1 MASPTHGYYPA
12 DGGKFAAFPSRRS
25 VVHSTKGVVSTISPL
40 ANEAGLKVLRQGGN
54 AADAAVAAAAVLNLV
69 DPSMTGIG
77 GDAFAL
83 FYGSKDNKVYALNG
97 SGRSAE
103 SCTLEHICRDL
114 SIADRVYGT
123 IPTSSALSVT
133 VPGAAAAWV
142 DIVERFGSGAVS
154 LAEVLAPAIELGENG
169 CPISEIASY
178 YWVATEEELRG
189 KPNGTELLKQDPS
202 APGGYRAPRA
212 GELYKNPLL
221 AATFRRLGE
230 AGKAGFYEGPV
241 AEAIAEVVQKLGGY
255 LTTGDLQR
263 HGIQGSE
270 VVEPVSIR
278 LQPDSS
284 SADAVDLWEHPPNGQ
299 GIVAQMALGILQI
312 LERQGKIPN
321 FTLDQHNSPE
331 HLHALVE
338 ALRIA
343 FADGTWYITDPHAA
357 AFSTG
362 SLLSEE
368 YLAERAKLFD
378 PERAA
383 EILDRGSP
391 SFKTSDTIYLAVTD
405 KDGNACS
412 FVNSVADTFG
422 SRIVPPGVGFVLQ
435 SRGAGFHLHPADH
448 PNIYAPNKRP
458 YNTIIP
464 GMVTNSSDG
473 SLHTVLGVMGGA
485 MQPQGHAQV
494 LLNMLKFNMNP
505 QMALDAP
512 RVCIGVSLP
521 GKSTDPSKKV
531 DNTVYLE
538 EGIGEDVAKALAGM
552 GHDVKMVNGMGRA
565 LFGRGQV
572 IRVHHDPVGGERIYS
587 AGSDMRG
594 DGAAVPLT

>member
-1 MASPTHGYYPA
+1 MASSIRGSYATDNGI
-12 DGGKFAAFPSRRS
+12 FTAFPSRRS
-25 VVHSTKGVVSTISPL
+25 VVHSTKGIVSTISPL
-40 ANEAGLKVLRQGGN
+40 ANEAGLKILRQGGN

-83 FYGSKDNKVYALNG
+83 FYRSKDKKVHALNG
-97 SGRSAE
+97 SGRSAA
-103 SCTLEHICRDL
+103 SATLEDVCHDL
-114 SIADRVYGT
+114 SITDRIYGT

-142 DIVERFGSGAVS
+142 DIVQHFGSGAVS
-154 LAEVLAPAIELGENG
+154 LADVFAPAIELAENG

-178 YWVATEEELRG
+178 FWVATEEELRR
-189 KPNGTELLKQDPS
+189 KPNGIELLKEDPS
-202 APGGYRAPRA
+202 APCGYRAPRP
-212 GELYKNPLL
+212 GELYNNPLL
-221 AATFRRLGE
+221 ATTFRRLAE
-230 AGKAGFYEGPV
+230 SGKAGFYEGPV
-241 AEAIAEVVQKLGGY
+241 AESIVRVVKDLGGY
-255 LTTGDLQR
+255 LTVEDLQR
-263 HGIQGSE
+263 HGSQGSE

-278 LQPDSS
+278 LEHASS
-284 SADAVDLWEHPPNGQ
+284 VSGDVDLWEHPPNGQ

-312 LERQGKIPN
+312 LEKQGKIPK
-321 FTLDQHNSPE
+321 FGPSDHNSAE
-331 HLHALVE
+331 YIHALVE

-343 FADGTWYITDPHAA
+343 FADGTWFITDPHATN
-357 AFSTG
+357 FRTT

-378 PERAA
+378 AKHAA
-383 EILDRGSP
+383 KILDRGSP
-391 SFKTSDTIYLAVTD
+391 AFKISDTIYLAVTD
-405 KDGNACS
+405 QDGNACS

-464 GMVTNSSDG
+464 AMLTNSHDG
-473 SLHTVLGVMGGA
+473 SLNTVLGVMGGA

-505 QMALDAP
+505 QAALDAP
-512 RVCIGVSLP
+512 RICIGVSLP
-521 GKSTDPSKKV
+521 GKSTDPTKKV

-538 EGIGEDVAKALAGM
+538 EGIGESVAKALEEM
-552 GHDVKMVNGMGRA
+552 GHEVKMVTGMGRA

-572 IRVHHDPVGGERIYS
+572 INVHHDPVGGERIYS

-594 DGAAVPLT
+594 DGAAAPLI

>member
-1 MASPTHGYYPA
+1 
-12 DGGKFAAFPSRRS
+12 
-25 VVHSTKGVVSTISPL
+25 
-40 ANEAGLKVLRQGGN
+40 
-54 AADAAVAAAAVLNLV
+54 
-69 DPSMTGIG
+69 MTGIG

-83 FYGSKDNKVYALNG
+83 FYCNKEKKVNALNG
-97 SGRSAE
+97 SGRSAA
-103 SCTLEHICRDL
+103 SATLEDVCRDL
-114 SIADRVYGT
+114 CITDRVYGT
-123 IPTSSALSVT
+123 IPTPSALSVT

-142 DIVERFGSGAVS
+142 DLVEQFGSGAVS
-154 LAEVLAPAIELGENG
+154 LADVFAPAIQFAENG

-178 YWVATEEELRG
+178 FWVATEEELRR
-189 KPNGTELLKQDPS
+189 KPNGIELLKQDPS
-202 APGGYRAPRA
+202 APGGYRAPRP

-221 AATFRRLGE
+221 ATTFRRL
-230 AGKAGFYEGPV
+230 AQSGKAGFYKGPV
-241 AEAIAEVVQKLGGY
+241 AEAIVRVVKDLGGY
-255 LTTGDLQR
+255 LSTEDLER
-263 HGIQGSE
+263 HGNEEYEAVS
-270 VVEPVSIR
+270 PVSIR
-278 LQPDSS
+278 LERGASDTSGG
-284 SADAVDLWEHPPNGQ
+284 VDLWEHPPNGQ

-312 LERQGKIPN
+312 LGKQGKIPK
-321 FTLDQHNSPE
+321 FGPSDHNSAE
-331 HLHALVE
+331 YLHALVE

-343 FADGTWYITDPHAA
+343 FADGTWFITDPHATN
-357 AFSTG
+357 FSTE
-362 SLLSEE
+362 SLLSED

-378 PERAA
+378 AKHAA
-383 EILDRGSP
+383 TILDRGSP
-391 SFKTSDTIYLAVTD
+391 AFKISDTIYLAVTD
-405 KDGNACS
+405 QDGNACS

-435 SRGAGFHLHPADH
+435 SRGAGFHLHPANH

-464 GMVTNSSDG
+464 AILTNSHDG

-505 QMALDAP
+505 QAALDAP
-512 RVCIGVSLP
+512 RICIGVSLP
-521 GKSTDPSKKV
+521 GKSTDPTKKV

-538 EGIGEDVAKALAGM
+538 EGIGDDLAKALAEM
-552 GHDVKMVNGMGRA
+552 GHEVKMVKGMGRA

>member
-1 MASPTHGYYPA
+1 M
-12 DGGKFAAFPSRRS
+12 
-25 VVHSTKGVVSTISPL
+25 
-40 ANEAGLKVLRQGGN
+40 
-54 AADAAVAAAAVLNLV
+54 AAAAVLNLV

-83 FYGSKDNKVYALNG
+83 FYNSKEKKVHALNG

-103 SCTLEHICRDL
+103 SATLDDICRDL
-114 SIADRVYGT
+114 SITDRVYGA

-133 VPGAAAAWV
+133 VPGAAAAWT
-142 DIVERFGSGAVS
+142 DIVQHFGSGALS
-154 LAEVLAPAIELGENG
+154 LAEVFAPAIELAENG

-178 YWVATEEELRG
+178 YVRIPKLASHQVADRFQWAATEDELRS

-202 APGGYRAPRA
+202 APQGYRAPRA
-212 GELYKNPLL
+212 GELYRNPLL
-221 AATFRRLGE
+221 AATFRRLAE
-230 AGKAGFYEGPV
+230 DGKAGFYEGPV
-241 AEAIAEVVQKLGGY
+241 AEAIVKVVKDLGGY
-255 LTTGDLQR
+255 LNMSDLQR
-263 HGIQGSE
+263 HGAQGSE
-270 VVEPVSIR
+270 VVDPVSIR
-278 LQPDSS
+278 LQQTSPGSPS
-284 SADAVDLWEHPPNGQ
+284 GGVAVDLWEHPPNGQ

-312 LERQGKIPN
+312 LEKQGKIPVFGSN
-321 FTLDQHNSPE
+321 DHNSPE
-331 HLHALVE
+331 YLHALVE

-343 FADGTWYITDPHAA
+343 FADGTWFITDPHAA
-357 AFSTG
+357 GFNTE
-362 SLLSEE
+362 SLLSDE
-368 YLAERAKLFD
+368 YLTERVKLYD
-378 PERAA
+378 PKQAA
-383 EILDRGSP
+383 TILDRGSP
-391 SFKTSDTIYLAVTD
+391 AFKTSDTIYLAVTD
-405 KDGNACS
+405 QEGNACS

-435 SRGAGFHLHPADH
+435 SRGAGFHLHPANH
-448 PNIYAPNKRP
+448 PNVYAPGKRP

-464 GMVTNSSDG
+464 AMVTNSNDG

-505 QMALDAP
+505 QVALDAP
-512 RVCIGVSLP
+512 RICIGVSLP

-538 EGIGEDVAKALAGM
+538 EGIGEDVANALAGM
-552 GHDVKMVNGMGRA
+552 GHEVKMVTGMGRA

-594 DGAAVPLT
+594 DGAAAPLT